1 MTMNLKL
8 NPSIQSIH
16 LFDFAKDA
24 APKYF
29 DYVFEL
35 MKSIEQELLNRNK

>member
-1 MTMNLKL
+1 MKL
-8 NPSIQSIH
+8 IPDIQSIH